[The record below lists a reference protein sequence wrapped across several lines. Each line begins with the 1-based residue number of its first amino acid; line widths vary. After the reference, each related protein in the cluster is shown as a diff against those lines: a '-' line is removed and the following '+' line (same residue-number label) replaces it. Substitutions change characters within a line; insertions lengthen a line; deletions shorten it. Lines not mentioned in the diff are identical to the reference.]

1 MSERSKKFNYWTLGM
16 ILPITILA
24 AWFIVAESG
33 SVSFLMLPPIGD
45 VINRALEH
53 IASGQLFND
62 IGVST
67 LRVLKGYFLALIFG
81 VVLGVVMGVNSKA
94 NRFFMVTFTAI
105 RQVPMLAWIP
115 LLIMWFG
122 IGETSKIIVIFLAA
136 YFPILVNTI
145 NGVEQTDQKLIEVGK
160 IYQLSRWKIF
170 KDIYLPSALPHIF
183 AGMKIGVSS
192 AWMALVGAEMIAAV
206 SGIGFRLNDARS
218 LLDSSTLFVGIISI
232 AVVGF
237 VMDYI
242 IQLIAKRAM
251 PWARV

>member
-1 MSERSKKFNYWTLGM
+1 MSESSKKFNYWALGLFLPLA
-16 ILPITILA
+16 ILF
-24 AWFIVAESG
+24 AWFIVSESG
-33 SVSFLMLPPIGD
+33 RVSFLMLPPIGD

-53 IASGQLFND
+53 LASGQLLKD

-67 LRVLKGYFLALIFG
+67 LRVLKGYSLALVFG
-81 VVLGVVMGVNSKA
+81 ILLGVAMGVNAKI
-94 NRFFMVTFTAI
+94 NRFFIVTFTAI

-122 IGETSKIIVIFLAA
+122 IGELSKIIVIFLAS

-145 NGVEQTDQKLIEVGK
+145 NGVEQTDKKLIEVGE
-160 IYQLSRWKIF
+160 IYQLSRMEVF
-170 KDIYLPSALPHIF
+170 KNIYLPSALPHIF

-218 LLDSSTLFVGIISI
+218 LLDSGTLFVGIISI

-237 VMDYI
+237 IMDYI
-242 IQLIAKRAM
+242 IQLIAIAAM
-251 PWARV
+251 PWTRD